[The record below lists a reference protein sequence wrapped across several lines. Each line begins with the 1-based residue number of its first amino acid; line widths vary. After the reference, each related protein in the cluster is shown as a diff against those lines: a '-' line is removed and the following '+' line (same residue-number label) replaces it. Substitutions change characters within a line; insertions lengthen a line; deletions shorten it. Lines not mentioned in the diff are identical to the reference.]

1 MEKLSIA
8 NKHLKTAN
16 DDREREYDA
25 QIKKLD
31 DEETLLT
38 ARLSELDKKKL
49 EIAQANGNE
58 DAADDDLVEV
68 NAGGKV
74 ISAKRS
80 TLTQLKGTRFEALF
94 SGRWDKKLQR
104 DSDGRIFLDVNP
116 LCFQAIVDYLNE
128 MAISSDDN
136 PPDPPSV
143 ADELN
148 HILKHQLELFELET
162 VPAVSMPDSTII
174 QDGSHITQLHYWLKE
189 GGDSDVEFSLLYRG
203 SRDGLSNRAFHSKC
217 DNQGCTLT
225 VIQTTG
231 DMVVGGYSNTP
242 WNSTAGWA
250 SANKA
255 FLFGLSGSSAS
266 GTDIFPPCKMKLRNA
281 NDTSAIYRYCNYGPI
296 FGTGHDLHGSGSS
309 VSLNIGQTYESDPTG
324 QLSGSHKIK
333 EIEVFKVI
341 PATQKPAPKAKT
353 KLSSIEQV
361 ANFSE
366 KINAAINA
374 KWASLGEADD
384 ELLKLEDSFKD
395 EGTFTTFF
403 SNGKPQDVVSL
414 NVCGTI
420 MVTRRQTLQLC
431 KESALASK
439 FSSDEQESQSHGHSD
454 IKEWNHEDVVAWL
467 NHLEISE
474 SVVKEF
480 EDNQV
485 TG

>member
-8 NKHLKTAN
+8 NKRLKTAR
-16 DDREREYDA
+16 DDQGREYDA

-31 DEETLLT
+31 DKENLLT
-38 ARLSELDKKKL
+38 ARLSELEKKKL
-49 EIAQANGNE
+49 ETALANGNE
-58 DAADDDLVEV
+58 DAADDDLVQV
-68 NAGGKV
+68 NAGGKI

-104 DSDGRIFLDVNP
+104 DSNGRIFLDVNP

-143 ADELN
+143 ADELKR
-148 HILKHQLELFELET
+148 ILKHQLELFELET

-174 QDGSHITQLHYWLKE
+174 QDESHVTQLHDWLKE
-189 GGDSDVEFSLLYRG
+189 GGDSDVELSLLYRG
-203 SRDGLSNRAFHSKC
+203 SRDGLSSSHAFHSKC

-225 VIQTTG
+225 IIQTTG
-231 DMVVGGYSNTP
+231 DMVFGGYSNTP
-242 WNSTAGWA
+242 WKSNRNAYA

-255 FLFGLSGSSAS
+255 FLFGLSGGSAS
-266 GTDIFPPCKMKLRNA
+266 STDNFFPCKMKLRDGYA
-281 NDTSAIYRYCNYGPI
+281 NDANAIYRTSNSGPT
-296 FGTGHDLHGSGSS
+296 FGSGNDLHVRGSS
-309 VSLNIGQTYESDPTG
+309 VHLNIGESYESDPTG
-324 QLSGSHKIK
+324 QLSGSHQVK

-341 PATQKPAPKAKT
+341 PTAQKPASTNT

-361 ANFSE
+361 ANFSK

-395 EGTFTTFF
+395 EGTFMSFF
-403 SNGKPQDVVSL
+403 ANGKPQDVVTL

-431 KESALASK
+431 KESALASN
-439 FSSDEQESQSHGHSD
+439 DQQESQSHDHSD

-467 NHLEISE
+467 NRLEISE

-485 TG
+485 T